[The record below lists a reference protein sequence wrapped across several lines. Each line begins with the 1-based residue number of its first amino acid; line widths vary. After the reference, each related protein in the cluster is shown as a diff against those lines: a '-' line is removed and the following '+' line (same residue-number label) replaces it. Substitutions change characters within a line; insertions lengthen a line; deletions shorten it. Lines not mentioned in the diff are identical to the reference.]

1 MDIKFRVEGIR
12 RDQKKVQLD
21 GVNDFVDEIIEIS
34 EEAYRKNYVYRPWP
48 EEEIDQETV
57 SHEATPAEVEDKDA
71 A

>member
-1 MDIKFRVEGIR
+1 MDIKFRVEGIK

-48 EEEIDQETV
+48 EEKIDQETV
-57 SHEATPAEVEDKDA
+57 SHEAKPAEVEDKDA